1 MTRRSSAG
9 TGGLVVALGLL
20 LGLLLATSV
29 YGAQSTPAAPLTR
42 VQEPVIVTGNQLPL
56 FDGVALDDLFVY
68 AYAGGTWAQ
77 IPFQFDEVD
86 ASGAYTVENGLLDA
100 ADELTFMAMDLGE
113 EVEPG
118 LWITDADSLNYARY
132 QIQVTNPVS
141 PTEQGWVYVYRSAT
155 LLPAFADY
163 VEWDGAN
170 NRVVAG
176 TYIAGV
182 APAAHPGV
190 DSLELNGSGVDAL
203 DRTKI
208 RVDATCWLGPIP
220 IDVTLTEEDLA
231 SQSDVTPDVDGPVR
245 VGGGTTESSV
255 WSYHSMYQ
263 SGFVVDV
270 DGFVPP
276 EPCTSI
282 DINWIRLS
290 HDWLDPAA
298 TGMAPA
304 TYYDGNTPNGV
315 LVDGVDD
322 SVLSTPANAWLQI
335 SGGQGSVVQVMDV
348 ALGGGTLSN
357 YYKDDQALDPDD
369 TGDGQSFGDAG
380 LRVDTPSGQVEL
392 GMFVFALEPA
402 QPNVGATYQ
411 GYLANPLEVTVTAQT
426 HDCRPA
432 GASFSWPPGTTAG
445 EETAFTASVAE
456 GQSPFTYTWGFGDD
470 GTIAVGNP
478 VSHTF
483 ELAGIF
489 SVTLT
494 VSNACG
500 IAPPVVQA
508 VTVVDVGDVHLV
520 YLPLVLKERP

>member
-1 MTRRSSAG
+1 M
-9 TGGLVVALGLL
+9 VALGLL
-20 LGLLLATSV
+20 LGLLLVTSV
-29 YGAQSTPAAPLTR
+29 CSAQATPAAPVTR
-42 VQEPVIVTGNQLPL
+42 VQEPVIVAGSQLPL

-68 AYAGGTWAQ
+68 AYTGDTWVQ

-100 ADELTFMAMDLGE
+100 DDELIFMAMDLGE
-113 EVEPG
+113 QIEPG
-118 LWITDADSLNYARY
+118 VWITDADSLNYARY
-132 QIQVTNPVS
+132 QIQVTNPLN

-155 LLPAFADY
+155 VLPAFADY

-176 TYIAGV
+176 TYIAGF
-182 APAAHPGV
+182 APAVHPGV
-190 DSLELNGSGVDAL
+190 DSLELNGSGVDVL

-220 IDVTLTEEDLA
+220 INVTLTEEELV
-231 SQSDVTPDVDGPVR
+231 SLSNVTPDVDGAVR

-263 SGFVVDV
+263 SGFMVDV
-270 DGFVPP
+270 DGFEPP

-290 HDWLDPAA
+290 HDWLDPTT

-304 TYYDGNTPNGV
+304 TYYDGNTPDGV
-315 LVDGVDD
+315 PVDGVSD
-322 SVLSTPANAWLQI
+322 SVPSTPANDWLQL
-335 SGGQGSVVQVMDV
+335 SGGQGSVVQVVDV
-348 ALGGGTLSN
+348 SLGGGTLSN

-380 LRVDTPSGQVEL
+380 LRVYTPTGQVEL
-392 GMFVFALEPA
+392 GTFVFVLEPA

-411 GYLANPLEVTVTAQT
+411 DYLANPLEVTVTAQT
-426 HDCRPA
+426 YDCQWPA
-432 GASFSWPPGTTAG
+432 GVSFSWPPGTTVG

-456 GQSPFTYTWGFGDD
+456 GQSPFTYTWGFGNDN
-470 GTIAVGNP
+470 TITVGNP

-483 ELAGIF
+483 ELPGTF

-500 IAPPVVQA
+500 AAAPVIQA
-508 VTVVDVGDVHLV
+508 VTVVDVEDVHLV